1 MSDDPIDDYLQALI
15 QEASVPAAAGS
26 NGQATATAA
35 AASEAPIQNPPADA
49 GQPPCPPPAAT
60 AAGHSDDLLA
70 ELDAAFD
77 QARAGYEQAQSAAA
91 PLATDPEQPAP
102 AAASQGADHAE
113 PGSAVDADSGNA
125 SGDDLLAE
133 LDAAFDQARAC
144 YEQSQA
150 TALPC
155 TEDPL
160 ADLDAAF
167 DQARAQF
174 QQSQQADAH
183 STGGSDAHDEQALQ
197 AAFDAARADY
207 QQAQQHSPG
216 RPADPASNRRIPP
229 APIGPPVLATRPPS
243 AQPAWQAGPPP
254 PAANAS
260 EPPRRAAERT
270 SRWLRLRCGQQAYA
284 LELLK
289 VQEVVRP
296 ATLLPLRGAAPHMLG
311 VMNLR
316 GQVVP
321 VIDLGLYLGRRAVEV
336 DATTRIVVLEEHG
349 EILGLRVTAVE
360 DVANLT
366 DQQIESPDN
375 ARVGRMSNP
384 LFRGVARLNECAV
397 ILLDASRILQ

>member
-1 MSDDPIDDYLQALI
+1 MNTPAALDDYLLDLLGD
-15 QEASVPAAAGS
+15 AAA
-26 NGQATATAA
+26 
-35 AASEAPIQNPPADA
+35 
-49 GQPPCPPPAAT
+49 PAAT
-60 AAGHSDDLLA
+60 PSTPHVVAVATVDAVARQTETTAAEPPVFDATPSAPVLAVAPIRAGSEADLISDDEFEALLDQLHGDGVPTSVVAPPVA
-70 ELDAAFD
+70 EPAVPPPV
-77 QARAGYEQAQSAAA
+77 AAA
-91 PLATDPEQPAP
+91 PALAVTPVRAGAEADVIGDDEFEALLDELHGGAAPTSRVATPAVPPTTPPAP
-102 AAASQGADHAE
+102 APTVAPAAPRALA
-113 PGSAVDADSGNA
+113 PLPATPY
-125 SGDDLLAE
+125 LLATPP
-133 LDAAFDQARAC
+133 D
-144 YEQSQA
+144 
-150 TALPC
+150 
-155 TEDPL
+155 
-160 ADLDAAF
+160 
-167 DQARAQF
+167 
-174 QQSQQADAH
+174 
-183 STGGSDAHDEQALQ
+183 TGE
-197 AAFDAARADY
+197 R
-207 QQAQQHSPG
+207 
-216 RPADPASNRRIPP
+216 
-229 APIGPPVLATRPPS
+229 
-243 AQPAWQAGPPP
+243 
-254 PAANAS
+254 
-260 EPPRRAAERT
+260 RRATERKT
-270 SRWLRLRCGQQAYA
+270 RWLRLRCDQQHYA

>member
-1 MSDDPIDDYLQALI
+1 MNTPAALDDYLLDLLGD
-15 QEASVPAAAGS
+15 AAA
-26 NGQATATAA
+26 
-35 AASEAPIQNPPADA
+35 
-49 GQPPCPPPAAT
+49 PAAT
-60 AAGHSDDLLA
+60 PSTPHVVAVATVDAGVRQNDTTAAEPPIVDATLSAPVLAVAPIRAGSEADLISDDEFEALLDQLHGDGVPTSVVAPPVA
-70 ELDAAFD
+70 EPAVPPPV
-77 QARAGYEQAQSAAA
+77 AAA
-91 PLATDPEQPAP
+91 PALAVTPVRAGAEADVIGDDEFEALLDELHGGAAPTSRVAPPPVPPTTPPAP
-102 AAASQGADHAE
+102 APTVAPAAPRALA
-113 PGSAVDADSGNA
+113 PLPATPY
-125 SGDDLLAE
+125 LLATPP
-133 LDAAFDQARAC
+133 D
-144 YEQSQA
+144 
-150 TALPC
+150 
-155 TEDPL
+155 
-160 ADLDAAF
+160 
-167 DQARAQF
+167 
-174 QQSQQADAH
+174 
-183 STGGSDAHDEQALQ
+183 TGE
-197 AAFDAARADY
+197 R
-207 QQAQQHSPG
+207 
-216 RPADPASNRRIPP
+216 
-229 APIGPPVLATRPPS
+229 
-243 AQPAWQAGPPP
+243 
-254 PAANAS
+254 
-260 EPPRRAAERT
+260 RRATERKT
-270 SRWLRLRCGQQAYA
+270 RWLRLRCDQQHYA

>member
-1 MSDDPIDDYLQALI
+1 MNTPAALDDYLLDLLGDA
-15 QEASVPAAAGS
+15 AAPAATPSTPHVVAVATVDAGVRQ
-26 NGQATATAA
+26 NDATAA
-35 AASEAPIQNPPADA
+35 EPPVVDATPSAPVLAVAPIRAGSEADLISDDEFEALLDQLHGDGVPTSVVAPPVAEPA
-49 GQPPCPPPAAT
+49 VPPPV
-60 AAGHSDDLLA
+60 
-70 ELDAAFD
+70 
-77 QARAGYEQAQSAAA
+77 AAA
-91 PLATDPEQPAP
+91 PALAVAPVRAGAEADVIGDDEFEALLDELHGGAAPTSRVATPAVPPTTPPAP
-102 AAASQGADHAE
+102 APTVAPAAPRALA
-113 PGSAVDADSGNA
+113 PLPATPY
-125 SGDDLLAE
+125 LLATPP
-133 LDAAFDQARAC
+133 D
-144 YEQSQA
+144 
-150 TALPC
+150 
-155 TEDPL
+155 
-160 ADLDAAF
+160 
-167 DQARAQF
+167 
-174 QQSQQADAH
+174 
-183 STGGSDAHDEQALQ
+183 TGE
-197 AAFDAARADY
+197 R
-207 QQAQQHSPG
+207 
-216 RPADPASNRRIPP
+216 
-229 APIGPPVLATRPPS
+229 
-243 AQPAWQAGPPP
+243 
-254 PAANAS
+254 
-260 EPPRRAAERT
+260 RRATERKT
-270 SRWLRLRCGQQAYA
+270 RWLRLRCDQQHYA

>member
-1 MSDDPIDDYLQALI
+1 MNTPAALDDYLLDLLGD
-15 QEASVPAAAGS
+15 AAA
-26 NGQATATAA
+26 
-35 AASEAPIQNPPADA
+35 
-49 GQPPCPPPAAT
+49 PAAT
-60 AAGHSDDLLA
+60 PSTPHVVAVATVDAVARQTDPTAAEPPVVDATPSAPLLAVAPIRAGSEADLISDDEFEALLDQLHGDGVPTSVVAPPVA
-70 ELDAAFD
+70 EPAVPPPV
-77 QARAGYEQAQSAAA
+77 AAA
-91 PLATDPEQPAP
+91 PALAVTPVRAGAEADVIGDDEFEALLDELHGGAAPTSRVATPAVPPTTPPAP
-102 AAASQGADHAE
+102 APTVAPAAPRALA
-113 PGSAVDADSGNA
+113 PLPATPY
-125 SGDDLLAE
+125 LLATPP
-133 LDAAFDQARAC
+133 D
-144 YEQSQA
+144 
-150 TALPC
+150 
-155 TEDPL
+155 
-160 ADLDAAF
+160 
-167 DQARAQF
+167 
-174 QQSQQADAH
+174 
-183 STGGSDAHDEQALQ
+183 TGE
-197 AAFDAARADY
+197 R
-207 QQAQQHSPG
+207 
-216 RPADPASNRRIPP
+216 
-229 APIGPPVLATRPPS
+229 
-243 AQPAWQAGPPP
+243 
-254 PAANAS
+254 
-260 EPPRRAAERT
+260 RRATERKT
-270 SRWLRLRCGQQAYA
+270 RWLRLRCDQQHYA

>member
-1 MSDDPIDDYLQALI
+1 MNTPAALDDYLLDLLGDA
-15 QEASVPAAAGS
+15 AAPAATPSTPHVVAV
-26 NGQATATAA
+26 ATVDAVARQTDATAA
-35 AASEAPIQNPPADA
+35 EPPVVDATPSTPVLAVAPIRAGSEADLISDDEFEALLDQLHGDGVPTSVVAPPVAEPA
-49 GQPPCPPPAAT
+49 VPPPV
-60 AAGHSDDLLA
+60 
-70 ELDAAFD
+70 
-77 QARAGYEQAQSAAA
+77 AAA
-91 PLATDPEQPAP
+91 PALAVAPVRASAEADVIGDDEFEALLDELHGGAAPTSRVAPPPVPPTTPPAP
-102 AAASQGADHAE
+102 APTVAPAAPRVLAPLPAT
-113 PGSAVDADSGNA
+113 PY
-125 SGDDLLAE
+125 LLATPP
-133 LDAAFDQARAC
+133 D
-144 YEQSQA
+144 
-150 TALPC
+150 
-155 TEDPL
+155 
-160 ADLDAAF
+160 
-167 DQARAQF
+167 
-174 QQSQQADAH
+174 
-183 STGGSDAHDEQALQ
+183 TGE
-197 AAFDAARADY
+197 R
-207 QQAQQHSPG
+207 
-216 RPADPASNRRIPP
+216 
-229 APIGPPVLATRPPS
+229 
-243 AQPAWQAGPPP
+243 
-254 PAANAS
+254 
-260 EPPRRAAERT
+260 RRATERKT
-270 SRWLRLRCGQQAYA
+270 RWLRLRCDQQHYA

>member
-1 MSDDPIDDYLQALI
+1 MNTPAALDDYLLDLLGD
-15 QEASVPAAAGS
+15 AAA
-26 NGQATATAA
+26 
-35 AASEAPIQNPPADA
+35 
-49 GQPPCPPPAAT
+49 PAAT
-60 AAGHSDDLLA
+60 PSTPHVVAVATVDAGVRQNDTTAAEPPVVDATPSAPLLAVAPIRAGSEADLISDDEFEALLDQLHGDGVPTSVVAPPVA
-70 ELDAAFD
+70 EPAVPPPV
-77 QARAGYEQAQSAAA
+77 AAA
-91 PLATDPEQPAP
+91 PALAVTPVRAGAEADVIGDDEFEALLDELHGGAAPTSRVATPAVPPTTPPAP
-102 AAASQGADHAE
+102 APTVAPAAPRALA
-113 PGSAVDADSGNA
+113 PLPATPY
-125 SGDDLLAE
+125 LLATPP
-133 LDAAFDQARAC
+133 D
-144 YEQSQA
+144 
-150 TALPC
+150 
-155 TEDPL
+155 
-160 ADLDAAF
+160 
-167 DQARAQF
+167 
-174 QQSQQADAH
+174 
-183 STGGSDAHDEQALQ
+183 TGE
-197 AAFDAARADY
+197 R
-207 QQAQQHSPG
+207 
-216 RPADPASNRRIPP
+216 
-229 APIGPPVLATRPPS
+229 
-243 AQPAWQAGPPP
+243 
-254 PAANAS
+254 
-260 EPPRRAAERT
+260 RRATERKT
-270 SRWLRLRCGQQAYA
+270 RWLRLRCDQQHYA

>member
-1 MSDDPIDDYLQALI
+1 MNTPAALDDYLLDLLGDA
-15 QEASVPAAAGS
+15 AAPAATPSTPHVVAV
-26 NGQATATAA
+26 ATVDAVARQTDATAA
-35 AASEAPIQNPPADA
+35 EPPLVDATPSVPVLAVAPIRAGSEADLISDDEFEALLDQLHGDGVPTSVVAPPVAEPA
-49 GQPPCPPPAAT
+49 VPPPV
-60 AAGHSDDLLA
+60 
-70 ELDAAFD
+70 
-77 QARAGYEQAQSAAA
+77 AAA
-91 PLATDPEQPAP
+91 PALAVAPVRAGAEADVIGDDEFEALLDELHGGAAPTSRVATPAVPPTTPPAP
-102 AAASQGADHAE
+102 APTVTPAAPRALA
-113 PGSAVDADSGNA
+113 PLPATPY
-125 SGDDLLAE
+125 LLATPP
-133 LDAAFDQARAC
+133 D
-144 YEQSQA
+144 
-150 TALPC
+150 
-155 TEDPL
+155 
-160 ADLDAAF
+160 
-167 DQARAQF
+167 
-174 QQSQQADAH
+174 
-183 STGGSDAHDEQALQ
+183 TGE
-197 AAFDAARADY
+197 R
-207 QQAQQHSPG
+207 
-216 RPADPASNRRIPP
+216 
-229 APIGPPVLATRPPS
+229 
-243 AQPAWQAGPPP
+243 
-254 PAANAS
+254 
-260 EPPRRAAERT
+260 RRATERKT
-270 SRWLRLRCGQQAYA
+270 RWLRLRCDQQHYA

>member
-1 MSDDPIDDYLQALI
+1 MNTPAALDDYLLDLLGDTA
-15 QEASVPAAAGS
+15 APAPPPSTPHVVAV
-26 NGQATATAA
+26 ATVDAVARQTDATAA
-35 AASEAPIQNPPADA
+35 EPPIVDATPSAPVLAVAPIRAGSEADLISDDEFEALLDQLHGDGVPTSVVAPPVAEPA
-49 GQPPCPPPAAT
+49 VPPPV
-60 AAGHSDDLLA
+60 
-70 ELDAAFD
+70 
-77 QARAGYEQAQSAAA
+77 AAA
-91 PLATDPEQPAP
+91 PALAVAPVRAGAEADVIGDDEFEALLDELHGGAAPTSRVATPSVLPTTPPAPAP
-102 AAASQGADHAE
+102 AAPRALAPLPAT
-113 PGSAVDADSGNA
+113 PY
-125 SGDDLLAE
+125 LLATPP
-133 LDAAFDQARAC
+133 D
-144 YEQSQA
+144 
-150 TALPC
+150 
-155 TEDPL
+155 
-160 ADLDAAF
+160 
-167 DQARAQF
+167 
-174 QQSQQADAH
+174 
-183 STGGSDAHDEQALQ
+183 TGE
-197 AAFDAARADY
+197 R
-207 QQAQQHSPG
+207 
-216 RPADPASNRRIPP
+216 
-229 APIGPPVLATRPPS
+229 
-243 AQPAWQAGPPP
+243 
-254 PAANAS
+254 
-260 EPPRRAAERT
+260 RRATERKT
-270 SRWLRLRCGQQAYA
+270 RWLRLRCDQQHYA

>member
-1 MSDDPIDDYLQALI
+1 MNTPAALDDYLLDLLGDA
-15 QEASVPAAAGS
+15 AAPAATPSTPHVVAV
-26 NGQATATAA
+26 ATVDAVARQTDATAA
-35 AASEAPIQNPPADA
+35 EPPIVDATLSAPVLAVAPIRAGSEADLISDDEFEALLDQLHGDGVPTSVVAPPVAEPA
-49 GQPPCPPPAAT
+49 VPPPV
-60 AAGHSDDLLA
+60 
-70 ELDAAFD
+70 
-77 QARAGYEQAQSAAA
+77 AAA
-91 PLATDPEQPAP
+91 PALAVTPVRAGAEADVIGDDEFEALLDELHGGAAPTSRVATPAVPPTTPPASAPTVAP
-102 AAASQGADHAE
+102 AAPRALAPLPAT
-113 PGSAVDADSGNA
+113 PY
-125 SGDDLLAE
+125 LLATPP
-133 LDAAFDQARAC
+133 D
-144 YEQSQA
+144 
-150 TALPC
+150 
-155 TEDPL
+155 
-160 ADLDAAF
+160 
-167 DQARAQF
+167 
-174 QQSQQADAH
+174 
-183 STGGSDAHDEQALQ
+183 TGE
-197 AAFDAARADY
+197 R
-207 QQAQQHSPG
+207 
-216 RPADPASNRRIPP
+216 
-229 APIGPPVLATRPPS
+229 
-243 AQPAWQAGPPP
+243 
-254 PAANAS
+254 
-260 EPPRRAAERT
+260 RRATDRKT
-270 SRWLRLRCGQQAYA
+270 RWLRLRCDQQHYA

>member
-1 MSDDPIDDYLQALI
+1 MNTPAALDDYLLDLLGDA
-15 QEASVPAAAGS
+15 AAPAATPSTPHVVAV
-26 NGQATATAA
+26 ATVDAVARQTDATAA
-35 AASEAPIQNPPADA
+35 EPPIVDATLSAPVLAVAPIRAGSEADLISDDEFEALLDQLHGDGVPTSVVAPPVAEPA
-49 GQPPCPPPAAT
+49 VPPPV
-60 AAGHSDDLLA
+60 
-70 ELDAAFD
+70 
-77 QARAGYEQAQSAAA
+77 AAA
-91 PLATDPEQPAP
+91 PALAVAPVRAGAEADVIGDDEFEALLDELHGGAAPTSRVATPSVPPTTPPAPSPTVAP
-102 AAASQGADHAE
+102 AAPRALAPLPAT
-113 PGSAVDADSGNA
+113 PY
-125 SGDDLLAE
+125 LLATPP
-133 LDAAFDQARAC
+133 D
-144 YEQSQA
+144 
-150 TALPC
+150 
-155 TEDPL
+155 
-160 ADLDAAF
+160 
-167 DQARAQF
+167 
-174 QQSQQADAH
+174 
-183 STGGSDAHDEQALQ
+183 TGE
-197 AAFDAARADY
+197 R
-207 QQAQQHSPG
+207 
-216 RPADPASNRRIPP
+216 
-229 APIGPPVLATRPPS
+229 
-243 AQPAWQAGPPP
+243 
-254 PAANAS
+254 
-260 EPPRRAAERT
+260 RRATERKT
-270 SRWLRLRCGQQAYA
+270 RWLRLRCDQQHYA

>member
-1 MSDDPIDDYLQALI
+1 MNTPAALDDYLLDLLGDA
-15 QEASVPAAAGS
+15 AAPAATPSTPHVVAV
-26 NGQATATAA
+26 ATVDAVARQTDATAA
-35 AASEAPIQNPPADA
+35 APPLVDATPSVPVLAVAPIRAGSEADLISDDEFEALLDQLHGDGVPTSVVAPPVAEPA
-49 GQPPCPPPAAT
+49 VPPPV
-60 AAGHSDDLLA
+60 
-70 ELDAAFD
+70 
-77 QARAGYEQAQSAAA
+77 AAA
-91 PLATDPEQPAP
+91 PALAVTPVRAGAEADVIGDDEFEALLDELHGGAAPTSRVATPAVPPTTPPAP
-102 AAASQGADHAE
+102 APTVTPAAPRALA
-113 PGSAVDADSGNA
+113 PLPATPY
-125 SGDDLLAE
+125 LLATPP
-133 LDAAFDQARAC
+133 D
-144 YEQSQA
+144 
-150 TALPC
+150 
-155 TEDPL
+155 
-160 ADLDAAF
+160 
-167 DQARAQF
+167 
-174 QQSQQADAH
+174 
-183 STGGSDAHDEQALQ
+183 TGE
-197 AAFDAARADY
+197 R
-207 QQAQQHSPG
+207 
-216 RPADPASNRRIPP
+216 
-229 APIGPPVLATRPPS
+229 
-243 AQPAWQAGPPP
+243 
-254 PAANAS
+254 
-260 EPPRRAAERT
+260 RRATERKT
-270 SRWLRLRCGQQAYA
+270 RWLRLRCDQQHYA

>member
-1 MSDDPIDDYLQALI
+1 MNTPAALDDYLLDLLGD
-15 QEASVPAAAGS
+15 AAA
-26 NGQATATAA
+26 
-35 AASEAPIQNPPADA
+35 
-49 GQPPCPPPAAT
+49 PAAT
-60 AAGHSDDLLA
+60 PSTPHVVAVATVDAGVRQNDTTAAEPPVVDATPSAPVLAVAPIRAGSEADLISDDEFEALLDQLHGDGVPTSVVAPPVA
-70 ELDAAFD
+70 EPAVPPPV
-77 QARAGYEQAQSAAA
+77 AAA
-91 PLATDPEQPAP
+91 PALAVAPVRAGAEADVIGDDEFEALLDELHGGAAPTSRVAPPPVPPTTPPAP
-102 AAASQGADHAE
+102 APTVAPAAPRALA
-113 PGSAVDADSGNA
+113 PLPATPY
-125 SGDDLLAE
+125 LLATPP
-133 LDAAFDQARAC
+133 D
-144 YEQSQA
+144 
-150 TALPC
+150 
-155 TEDPL
+155 
-160 ADLDAAF
+160 
-167 DQARAQF
+167 
-174 QQSQQADAH
+174 
-183 STGGSDAHDEQALQ
+183 TGE
-197 AAFDAARADY
+197 R
-207 QQAQQHSPG
+207 
-216 RPADPASNRRIPP
+216 
-229 APIGPPVLATRPPS
+229 
-243 AQPAWQAGPPP
+243 
-254 PAANAS
+254 
-260 EPPRRAAERT
+260 RRATERKT
-270 SRWLRLRCGQQAYA
+270 RWLRLRCDQQHYA

>member
-1 MSDDPIDDYLQALI
+1 MNTPAALDDYLLDLLGD
-15 QEASVPAAAGS
+15 AAA
-26 NGQATATAA
+26 
-35 AASEAPIQNPPADA
+35 
-49 GQPPCPPPAAT
+49 PAAT
-60 AAGHSDDLLA
+60 PSTPHVVAVATVDAVARQNDTTAAEPPVVDATPSAPVLAVAPIRAGSEADLISDDEFEALLDQLHGDGVPTSVVAPPVA
-70 ELDAAFD
+70 EPAVPPPV
-77 QARAGYEQAQSAAA
+77 AAA
-91 PLATDPEQPAP
+91 PALAVTPVRAGAEADVIGDDEFEALLDELHGGAAPTSRVATPAVPPTTPPAP
-102 AAASQGADHAE
+102 APTVAPAAPRALA
-113 PGSAVDADSGNA
+113 PLPATPY
-125 SGDDLLAE
+125 LLATPP
-133 LDAAFDQARAC
+133 D
-144 YEQSQA
+144 
-150 TALPC
+150 
-155 TEDPL
+155 
-160 ADLDAAF
+160 
-167 DQARAQF
+167 
-174 QQSQQADAH
+174 
-183 STGGSDAHDEQALQ
+183 TGE
-197 AAFDAARADY
+197 R
-207 QQAQQHSPG
+207 
-216 RPADPASNRRIPP
+216 
-229 APIGPPVLATRPPS
+229 
-243 AQPAWQAGPPP
+243 
-254 PAANAS
+254 
-260 EPPRRAAERT
+260 RRATERKT
-270 SRWLRLRCGQQAYA
+270 RWLRLRCDQQHYA

>member
-1 MSDDPIDDYLQALI
+1 MNTPAALYDYLLDLLGDA
-15 QEASVPAAAGS
+15 AAPAATPSTPHVVAV
-26 NGQATATAA
+26 ATVDAVARQTDATAA
-35 AASEAPIQNPPADA
+35 EPPIVDATLSAPVLAVAPIRAGSEADLISDDEFEALLDQLHGDGVPTSVVAPPVAEPA
-49 GQPPCPPPAAT
+49 VPPPV
-60 AAGHSDDLLA
+60 
-70 ELDAAFD
+70 
-77 QARAGYEQAQSAAA
+77 AAA
-91 PLATDPEQPAP
+91 PALAVTPVRAGAEADVIGDDEFEALLDELHGGAAPTSRVATPAVPPTTPPAP
-102 AAASQGADHAE
+102 APTVAPAAPRALA
-113 PGSAVDADSGNA
+113 PLPATPY
-125 SGDDLLAE
+125 LLATPP
-133 LDAAFDQARAC
+133 D
-144 YEQSQA
+144 
-150 TALPC
+150 
-155 TEDPL
+155 
-160 ADLDAAF
+160 
-167 DQARAQF
+167 
-174 QQSQQADAH
+174 
-183 STGGSDAHDEQALQ
+183 TGE
-197 AAFDAARADY
+197 R
-207 QQAQQHSPG
+207 
-216 RPADPASNRRIPP
+216 
-229 APIGPPVLATRPPS
+229 
-243 AQPAWQAGPPP
+243 
-254 PAANAS
+254 
-260 EPPRRAAERT
+260 RRATERKT
-270 SRWLRLRCGQQAYA
+270 RWLRLRCDQQHYA

>member
-1 MSDDPIDDYLQALI
+1 MNTPAALDDYLLDLLGDA
-15 QEASVPAAAGS
+15 AAPAATPSTPHVVAVATVDAGVRQ
-26 NGQATATAA
+26 NDTTAA
-35 AASEAPIQNPPADA
+35 APPLVDATPSVPVLAVAPIRAGSEADLISDDEFEALLDQLHGDGVPTSVVTPPVAEPA
-49 GQPPCPPPAAT
+49 VPPPV
-60 AAGHSDDLLA
+60 
-70 ELDAAFD
+70 
-77 QARAGYEQAQSAAA
+77 AAA
-91 PLATDPEQPAP
+91 PALAVTPVRAGAEADVIGDDEFEALLDELHGGAAPTSRVAPPPVPPTTPPAP
-102 AAASQGADHAE
+102 APTVAPAAPRALA
-113 PGSAVDADSGNA
+113 PLPATPY
-125 SGDDLLAE
+125 LLATPP
-133 LDAAFDQARAC
+133 D
-144 YEQSQA
+144 
-150 TALPC
+150 
-155 TEDPL
+155 
-160 ADLDAAF
+160 
-167 DQARAQF
+167 
-174 QQSQQADAH
+174 
-183 STGGSDAHDEQALQ
+183 TGE
-197 AAFDAARADY
+197 R
-207 QQAQQHSPG
+207 
-216 RPADPASNRRIPP
+216 
-229 APIGPPVLATRPPS
+229 
-243 AQPAWQAGPPP
+243 
-254 PAANAS
+254 
-260 EPPRRAAERT
+260 RRATERKT
-270 SRWLRLRCGQQAYA
+270 RWLRLRCDQQHYA

>member
-1 MSDDPIDDYLQALI
+1 MNTPAALDDYLLDLLGDA
-15 QEASVPAAAGS
+15 AAPAATPSTPHVVAV
-26 NGQATATAA
+26 ATVDAVARQTDATAA
-35 AASEAPIQNPPADA
+35 EPPIVDATLSAPVLAVAPIRAGSEADLISDDEFEALLDQLHGDGVPTSVVAPPVAEPA
-49 GQPPCPPPAAT
+49 VPPPV
-60 AAGHSDDLLA
+60 
-70 ELDAAFD
+70 
-77 QARAGYEQAQSAAA
+77 AAA
-91 PLATDPEQPAP
+91 PALAVTPVRAGAEADVIGDDEFEALLDELHGGAAPTSRVAPPPVPPTTPPAP
-102 AAASQGADHAE
+102 APTVAPAAPRALA
-113 PGSAVDADSGNA
+113 PLPATPY
-125 SGDDLLAE
+125 LLATPP
-133 LDAAFDQARAC
+133 D
-144 YEQSQA
+144 
-150 TALPC
+150 
-155 TEDPL
+155 
-160 ADLDAAF
+160 
-167 DQARAQF
+167 
-174 QQSQQADAH
+174 
-183 STGGSDAHDEQALQ
+183 TGE
-197 AAFDAARADY
+197 R
-207 QQAQQHSPG
+207 
-216 RPADPASNRRIPP
+216 
-229 APIGPPVLATRPPS
+229 
-243 AQPAWQAGPPP
+243 
-254 PAANAS
+254 
-260 EPPRRAAERT
+260 RRATERKT
-270 SRWLRLRCGQQAYA
+270 RWLRLRCDQQHYA

>member
-1 MSDDPIDDYLQALI
+1 MNTPAALDDYLLDLLGD
-15 QEASVPAAAGS
+15 AAA
-26 NGQATATAA
+26 
-35 AASEAPIQNPPADA
+35 
-49 GQPPCPPPAAT
+49 PAAT
-60 AAGHSDDLLA
+60 PSTPHVVAVATVDAVVRQNDTTAAEPPVVDATPSAPVLAVAPIRAGSEADLISDDEFEALLDQLHGDGVPTSVVAPPVA
-70 ELDAAFD
+70 EPAVPPPV
-77 QARAGYEQAQSAAA
+77 AAA
-91 PLATDPEQPAP
+91 PALAVTPVRAGAEADVIGDDEFEALLDELHGGAAPTSRVAPPPVPPTTPPAP
-102 AAASQGADHAE
+102 APTVAPAAPRALA
-113 PGSAVDADSGNA
+113 PLPATPY
-125 SGDDLLAE
+125 LLATPP
-133 LDAAFDQARAC
+133 D
-144 YEQSQA
+144 
-150 TALPC
+150 
-155 TEDPL
+155 
-160 ADLDAAF
+160 
-167 DQARAQF
+167 
-174 QQSQQADAH
+174 
-183 STGGSDAHDEQALQ
+183 TGE
-197 AAFDAARADY
+197 R
-207 QQAQQHSPG
+207 
-216 RPADPASNRRIPP
+216 
-229 APIGPPVLATRPPS
+229 
-243 AQPAWQAGPPP
+243 
-254 PAANAS
+254 
-260 EPPRRAAERT
+260 RRATERKT
-270 SRWLRLRCGQQAYA
+270 RWLRLRCDQQHYA

>member
-1 MSDDPIDDYLQALI
+1 MNTPAALDDYLLDLLGDA
-15 QEASVPAAAGS
+15 AAPAATPSTPHVVAV
-26 NGQATATAA
+26 ATVDAVARQTDATAA
-35 AASEAPIQNPPADA
+35 APPLVDATPSVPVLAVAPIRAGSEADLISDDEFEALLDQLHGDGVPTSVVAPPVAEPA
-49 GQPPCPPPAAT
+49 VPPPV
-60 AAGHSDDLLA
+60 
-70 ELDAAFD
+70 
-77 QARAGYEQAQSAAA
+77 AAA
-91 PLATDPEQPAP
+91 PALAVAPVRAGAEADVIGDDEFEALLDELHGGAAPTSRVAPPPVPPTTPPAP
-102 AAASQGADHAE
+102 APTGAPAAPRALA
-113 PGSAVDADSGNA
+113 PLPATPY
-125 SGDDLLAE
+125 LLATPP
-133 LDAAFDQARAC
+133 D
-144 YEQSQA
+144 
-150 TALPC
+150 
-155 TEDPL
+155 
-160 ADLDAAF
+160 
-167 DQARAQF
+167 
-174 QQSQQADAH
+174 
-183 STGGSDAHDEQALQ
+183 TGE
-197 AAFDAARADY
+197 R
-207 QQAQQHSPG
+207 
-216 RPADPASNRRIPP
+216 
-229 APIGPPVLATRPPS
+229 
-243 AQPAWQAGPPP
+243 
-254 PAANAS
+254 
-260 EPPRRAAERT
+260 RRATERKT
-270 SRWLRLRCGQQAYA
+270 RWLRLRCDQQHYA

>member
-1 MSDDPIDDYLQALI
+1 MNTPAALDDYLLDLLGDA
-15 QEASVPAAAGS
+15 AAPAATPSTPHVVAV
-26 NGQATATAA
+26 ATVDAVARQTDATAA
-35 AASEAPIQNPPADA
+35 EPPIVDATLSAPVLAVAPIRAGSEADLISDDEFEALLDQLHGDGVPTSVVAPPVAEPA
-49 GQPPCPPPAAT
+49 VPPPV
-60 AAGHSDDLLA
+60 
-70 ELDAAFD
+70 
-77 QARAGYEQAQSAAA
+77 AAA
-91 PLATDPEQPAP
+91 PALAVAPVRAGAEADVIGDDEFEALLDELHGGAAPTSRVATPAVPPTTPPAP
-102 AAASQGADHAE
+102 APTVAPAAPRALA
-113 PGSAVDADSGNA
+113 PLPATPY
-125 SGDDLLAE
+125 LLATPP
-133 LDAAFDQARAC
+133 D
-144 YEQSQA
+144 
-150 TALPC
+150 
-155 TEDPL
+155 
-160 ADLDAAF
+160 
-167 DQARAQF
+167 
-174 QQSQQADAH
+174 
-183 STGGSDAHDEQALQ
+183 TGE
-197 AAFDAARADY
+197 R
-207 QQAQQHSPG
+207 
-216 RPADPASNRRIPP
+216 
-229 APIGPPVLATRPPS
+229 
-243 AQPAWQAGPPP
+243 
-254 PAANAS
+254 
-260 EPPRRAAERT
+260 RRATERKT
-270 SRWLRLRCGQQAYA
+270 RWLRLRCDQQHYA